1 MGAYTETC
9 VRLDKLTK
17 EQTER
22 IVNHLI
28 DVLKYQNKCYD
39 GDAVERLFRRR
50 QELRDLYQKM
60 GLTEEKL
67 TKKYIEKEV
76 KSKIKIIETK
86 LHDLNEVLIGNM
98 TLEGCLRKNH
108 MLKRYSDA
116 NVKKFNDHY
125 YIETYDEI
133 FRNYE
138 YDKLSINLHTVEDL
152 INHLKTRDSIQD
164 LTIPDDKFG
173 PLTPELEIKIRKHYS
188 EIGDNNFIVNFG

>member
-50 QELRDLYQKM
+50 QELRDLYLKM

-67 TKKYIEKEV
+67 TKQYIEKEV

-98 TLEGCLRKNH
+98 TLEECLRKNH

-116 NVKKFNDHY
+116 NVKKFNV
-125 YIETYDEI
+125 
-133 FRNYE
+133 
-138 YDKLSINLHTVEDL
+138 TVSAMASF
-152 INHLKTRDSIQD
+152 K
-164 LTIPDDKFG
+164 
-173 PLTPELEIKIRKHYS
+173 
-188 EIGDNNFIVNFG
+188 